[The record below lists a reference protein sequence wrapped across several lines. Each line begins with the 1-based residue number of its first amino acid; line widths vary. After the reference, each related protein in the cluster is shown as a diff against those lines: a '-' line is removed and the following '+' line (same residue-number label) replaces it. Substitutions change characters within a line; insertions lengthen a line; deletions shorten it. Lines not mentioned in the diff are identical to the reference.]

1 MRHPPTRLHTHTY
14 THTHVSKATFTEDLR
29 LQGYDTS
36 MIFCHPS
43 GFPLS
48 SLPSTPALL
57 HMPSCL
63 NYSSSSPFI
72 MQSSWEPLWFILWNS
87 HTQTQQEAPGLL
99 HLAEPTFLREGW
111 VGHSNRFIILGISTV
126 FKVVSLRVGE
136 RFFFLS
142 FLSTVV
148 SPVSFSYASKSRTQS
163 FFLRTLMLK
172 EFRSMIPRLKRPSV
186 RTQETFQSKLINLPK
201 KFVL

>member
-1 MRHPPTRLHTHTY
+1 M
-14 THTHVSKATFTEDLR
+14 SKAAFTEDLR

-57 HMPSCL
+57 LMPSCL

-87 HTQTQQEAPGLL
+87 HTQTQQEALGVL
-99 HLAEPTFLREGW
+99 HRATPTFLREGW
-111 VGHSNRFIILGISTV
+111 VGHSNCFIILGIRTI

-142 FLSTVV
+142 FLTQWCHQ
-148 SPVSFSYASKSRTQS
+148 VSFSICFQVQN
-163 FFLRTLMLK
+163 
-172 EFRSMIPRLKRPSV
+172 SV
-186 RTQETFQSKLINLPK
+186 LLPQDSDAEGIQIHDPQA
-201 KFVL
+201 